1 MTLKTLKHCPGTL
14 AIGHKTYSHLCL
26 KRVFNGKRV
35 SHVLPYHSPS
45 QNTKSDVLFNEN
57 RQRISISGVQDK
69 FSVVLEKNKL
79 QLVDANACGNYILK
93 PIPMGVKNA
102 DQMPANEHLTMQI
115 ARQVY
120 GIETAEN
127 ALIFFKDGA
136 PAYITKRFD
145 VKTDGSKWAQDDF
158 ASLAGRTAPTHGAH
172 YKYLGQYSEL
182 FELMKKHLPAYKIEA
197 PKLFKLLL
205 FNYLYSNGDAH
216 FKNFSLLE
224 TPMGDYRL
232 SPAYDLLNTR
242 LHIAD
247 KDFALDHGL
256 LTPNKNNGKILHQFK
271 TLGQLAGISNQQ
283 IELAL
288 KIITNG
294 SEKAEILVK
303 ASYLN
308 DKSKGNYWQSYQ
320 GKLQK
325 LIA

>member
-1 MTLKTLKHCPGTL
+1 M
-14 AIGHKTYSHLCL
+14 
-26 KRVFNGKRV
+26 
-35 SHVLPYHSPS
+35 
-45 QNTKSDVLFNEN
+45 
-57 RQRISISGVQDK
+57 SI
-69 FSVVLEKNKL
+69 
-79 QLVDANACGNYILK
+79 K
-93 PIPMGVKNA
+93 P
-102 DQMPANEHLTMQI
+102 
-115 ARQVY
+115 
-120 GIETAEN
+120 
-127 ALIFFKDGA
+127 
-136 PAYITKRFD
+136 
-145 VKTDGSKWAQDDF
+145 
-158 ASLAGRTAPTHGAH
+158 
-172 YKYLGQYSEL
+172 
-182 FELMKKHLPAYKIEA
+182 ELMKKHLPAYKIEA

-256 LTPNKNNGKILHQFK
+256 LTPNKNKGKILHQFK

-288 KIITNG
+288 KMITNG

-308 DKSKGNYWQSYQ
+308 DKSKRNYWQSYQ
-320 GKLQK
+320 GKLK
-325 LIA
+325 NLIA